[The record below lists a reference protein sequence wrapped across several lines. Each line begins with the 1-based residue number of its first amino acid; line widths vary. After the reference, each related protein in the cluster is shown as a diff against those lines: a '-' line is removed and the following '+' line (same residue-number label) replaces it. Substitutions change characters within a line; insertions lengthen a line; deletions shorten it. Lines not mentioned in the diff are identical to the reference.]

1 MVNRLNT
8 KIMARPQ
15 KNLTR
20 YKNERQLKTMLDY
33 AEKQAKHWK
42 DYGFHGDTT
51 YWHAKAVDLR
61 AQLFALYHEREEFDK
76 LDTI

>member
-1 MVNRLNT
+1 MGR
-8 KIMARPQ
+8 KARISV
-15 KNLTR
+15 R
-20 YKNERQLKTMLDY
+20 YKNERQLKTMLNY

-42 DYGFHGDTT
+42 EYGFHGDTT
-51 YWHAKAVDLR
+51 YWVAKAADLR